1 MKSLFFS
8 VILLVSSN
16 IIQAQ
21 KAPLSGDFSNPT
33 IQIGV
38 VVSDLQKSVDF
49 YINIVGMV
57 KTGNFSVDGAKSKE
71 LGLTD
76 GRPVNVTV
84 LKLENSPQS
93 NEWKL
98 MSFDR
103 RSSHKNQKF
112 IYDDTGI
119 QYVTIFVNHLEPVIE
134 RVQNNNIRI
143 LSAVPATLDDGRYF
157 ILIKDL
163 DGTFIEL
170 IGLK

>member
-71 LGLTD
+71 LGLID
-76 GRPVNVTV
+76 GRFVNVIV
-84 LKLENSPQS
+84 LKLENSS
-93 NEWKL
+93 
-98 MSFDR
+98 
-103 RSSHKNQKF
+103 
-112 IYDDTGI
+112 
-119 QYVTIFVNHLEPVIE
+119 
-134 RVQNNNIRI
+134 
-143 LSAVPATLDDGRYF
+143 
-157 ILIKDL
+157 
-163 DGTFIEL
+163 
-170 IGLK
+170 

>member
-1 MKSLFFS
+1 
-8 VILLVSSN
+8 
-16 IIQAQ
+16 
-21 KAPLSGDFSNPT
+21 
-33 IQIGV
+33 
-38 VVSDLQKSVDF
+38 
-49 YINIVGMV
+49 
-57 KTGNFSVDGAKSKE
+57 
-71 LGLTD
+71 
-76 GRPVNVTV
+76 
-84 LKLENSPQS
+84 
-93 NEWKL
+93 

-157 ILIKDL
+157 ILIKDP

-170 IGLK
+170 IGPK